1 MGKRGPQPQLSDERA
16 YRIIHEALL
25 EEPTTRQRD
34 LVLKLEKEGAAVNT
48 AYRQVRRYFAEGLGS
63 VHAPIA
69 EQIRVQDTAALEA
82 QVASGEAH
90 PSVARLYAEIGGILE
105 TQTDTVDEEARM
117 AAAAKAIA
125 ALRSKENED
134 G

>member
-34 LVLKLEKEGAAVNT
+34 LVLKLEAQGAASNT
-48 AYRQVRRYFAEGLGS
+48 AYRQVRRYFSEGMGS
-63 VHAPIA
+63 VHSPVT
-69 EQIRVQDTAALEA
+69 EQIRVQATAALEK
-82 QVASGEAH
+82 QVAEGDAH
-90 PSVARLYAEIGGILE
+90 PSVVRLYAEIGGILE

-125 ALRSKENED
+125 ALRSKESED